1 MNRNPVRNAVSSV
14 EPICRVEGFIWQ
26 QIHEAAGRF
35 FEKPLSEEDKEDLYA
50 HVVGKLIRVKIEHW
64 EENAYLMEVVA
75 SSVEDG
81 LRVLRGRPMK
91 DGTRKSDKFES
102 LDALAPAENDQGEY
116 SASREWRIIEE
127 KSSTHSNVEET
138 LTLERV
144 RARLSGR
151 ALAIFDWVLNGREK
165 HNLLGLSEYCR
176 DNWGLTEKQVIK
188 LRQKIAN
195 AMHAEGMALAYPPPT
210 GNARVMT
217 PLQRREWLLAI
228 REQKHKT
235 LTAAAK
241 ANGVFP
247 NQLNYHSKRLFGT
260 SFTEFNKKAA

>member
-1 MNRNPVRNAVSSV
+1 MTRNKVRDAVSSV

-26 QIHEAAGRF
+26 QIHEAAKRF
-35 FEKPLSEEDKEDLYA
+35 FEKPLTEEDKEDIYS
-50 HVVGKLIRVKIEHW
+50 HVVMKLLRVCKEHW
-64 EENAYLMEVVA
+64 ENNAYLMEVVE

-81 LRVLRGRPMK
+81 IRSLRGRAMK
-91 DGTRKSDKFES
+91 DGTRKADKFVS
-102 LDALAPAENDQGEY
+102 IDALTPQENDHGEY

-127 KSSTHSNVEET
+127 KSSTHFNAEEA

-151 ALAIFDWVLNGREK
+151 ALAIFEWVLNEREK
-165 HNLLGLSEYCR
+165 HNQLGLSAYCR
-176 DNWGLTEKQVIK
+176 ERWKLTEKQVLK
-188 LRQKIAN
+188 LRQTIAD

-210 GNARVMT
+210 GNSRVMT

-235 LTAAAK
+235 LGG
-241 ANGVFP
+241 NDSIHWHHHRWWIECFRWLHVSC
-247 NQLNYHSKRLFGT
+247 Q
-260 SFTEFNKKAA
+260 EF